1 MSVTVFPQARHIV
14 HGHSRSVG
22 GILFSAR
29 IMRFMLRIMCIYNVG
44 FLDMS
49 DAVIWL
55 MEYLQDEAKDREEDG
70 RCATEGIRTDM
81 Q

>member
-1 MSVTVFPQARHIV
+1 
-14 HGHSRSVG
+14 
-22 GILFSAR
+22 
-29 IMRFMLRIMCIYNVG
+29 MLRIMCIYNVG